1 MQQLAQVDSGA
12 AIGLIAGGLLIGG
25 FTFFCAFQDYDWFM
39 NNRRAAL
46 LVMILGRPIA
56 RIFYMLLG
64 VVFIGGGLFLGVAGL
79 MGK

>member
-1 MQQLAQVDSGA
+1 MQLLAQVDSGS
-12 AIGLIAGGLLIGG
+12 AIGVMAGGLLIGG